1 MSDFDLLEN
10 FVRETET
17 YETKEIDPLAIV
29 EENDEG
35 DGRMFN
41 YRPRQYDNVEM
52 RRTNLYNILTEIT
65 KLVE

>member
-1 MSDFDLLEN
+1 MSDFDLLES

-17 YETKEIDPLAIV
+17 YETKTIDPAAIV

-41 YRPRQYDNVEM
+41 YRPRQYDNIE
-52 RRTNLYNILTEIT
+52 
-65 KLVE
+65 